1 MYALSAVS
9 GTTNPQLVELP
20 DPTPGPGEIV
30 VDVAA
35 TAINPADAQVVDG
48 SLRAAF
54 GLPDQVGLGWDVS
67 GVVSAVGPEVDG
79 FSVGDRV
86 AGLHADL
93 TAPARAQA
101 TRVALPAT
109 AVAPLPDGLDP
120 VAAASIPLN
129 TLTAAQALDLFGP
142 ADGRSLLVTGAAGAV
157 GGYALALAA
166 AAGWRVSGLA
176 RESDRDFVTGIT
188 GTDGTPVQL
197 VTEVPERG
205 FDAVL
210 DAAGLQ
216 EGALPAVVDGGAFVG
231 VFPPAPVPSE
241 RGITVQE
248 VMVAPDGARL
258 AELLRRSAT
267 GQLAVRVADSYPL
280 TEAAAAYQRV
290 GERGV
295 RGRVLLIP

>member
-9 GTTNPQLVELP
+9 GTTTPQLVELP
-20 DPTPGPGEIV
+20 DPTAGSGELVI
-30 VDVAA
+30 DVAA

-86 AGLHADL
+86 VGLHADL

-101 TRVALPAT
+101 TRVTLPAT

-157 GGYALALAA
+157 GGYAIALAA
-166 AAGWRVSGLA
+166 AAGWRVTGLA

-267 GQLAVRVADSYPL
+267 GQLAVRVADTFPL

>member
-9 GTTNPQLVELP
+9 GTTTPQLVELP
-20 DPTPGPGEIV
+20 DPTAGSGELVI
-30 VDVAA
+30 DVAA

-93 TAPARAQA
+93 TAPVRAQA

-157 GGYALALAA
+157 GGYAIALAA
-166 AAGWRVSGLA
+166 AAGWRVTGLA

-258 AELLRRSAT
+258 AELLHRSAT
-267 GQLAVRVADSYPL
+267 GQLAVRVADTFPL

>member
-166 AAGWRVSGLA
+166 AAGWRVTGLA

-216 EGALPAVVDGGAFVG
+216 EGALPAVVDAGAFVG

-248 VMVAPDGARL
+248 VLVAPDGARL

-267 GQLAVRVADSYPL
+267 GQLAVRVADTFPL